1 MLFGIKSSIVWISNW
16 IVNLFTRKR
25 FKETK
30 IKSYSNE
37 AKHLHD
43 EEIPKVGCNYTCLVV
58 ILINFVLQ
66 KDENYCL
73 PKFLQECKYTKKEKK
88 NWDFRY
94 ITNENEVSS
103 DDSDGMLAA
112 K

>member
-1 MLFGIKSSIVWISNW
+1 M
-16 IVNLFTRKR
+16 NLFTRKR

-58 ILINFVLQ
+58 ILINFVLK

-73 PKFLQECKYTKKEKK
+73 QKFLKEFKYTKKEKK
-88 NWDFRY
+88 YEILDILLMRMKFLLMILMVCWLLNR
-94 ITNENEVSS
+94 
-103 DDSDGMLAA
+103 MAA
-112 K
+112 D